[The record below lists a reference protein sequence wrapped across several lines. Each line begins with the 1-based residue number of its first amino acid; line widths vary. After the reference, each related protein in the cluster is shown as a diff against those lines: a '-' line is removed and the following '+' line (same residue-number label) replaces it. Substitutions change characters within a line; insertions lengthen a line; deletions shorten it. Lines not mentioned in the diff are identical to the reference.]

1 MANMGNYFR
10 MKQDTLVTD
19 KKILWLEKHGY
30 IQSKTTD
37 GALSYF
43 ITDKGKLYLNDK
55 EEE

>member
-1 MANMGNYFR
+1 MGNYFR